1 LERAVP
7 IDPEAARERL
17 HIVTKMIEDLRDTR
31 RIEVSWSEKR
41 LDLLRNKAS
50 NERLAVFERQCALGQ
65 LSVTEHRFDVA
76 KNVLIKNFSDFAFLY
91 PRNGHFFHHILQ
103 LALSMQAF
111 GVAAAFLN
119 DFNEAKDVF
128 EIFIDEESRFLG
140 CHRIAVDACSR
151 KCSLGLDP
159 QIIGA
164 EWADHL
170 VARWASSAPLWGSFC
185 DGNDVAS
192 GRTILNTLD
201 TAHISGL
208 AYCGNKPQFILV
220 PDGAFLESKGHAQ
233 LREKMAAHW
242 KAWEGREAKAF
253 WRGGTTGIRTSPDWR
268 SLPRIAL
275 CEKSLQ
281 RPDLLDAGISGFAQL
296 RSAAEGAEITE
307 AGLLRG
313 PTPPE
318 GFLNYKYQIDIDGN
332 SNAWAG
338 LIQKLLTGGAVLKVE
353 SPHGFRQWYYDRLE
367 PFENYVPV
375 AADMSDLFEKIEWLK
390 SHDGKARE
398 IGENGRALAMSL
410 DYASQLS
417 GSHAKIR
424 EAFEKAPA

>member
-1 LERAVP
+1 M
-7 IDPEAARERL
+7 RL
-17 HIVTKMIEDLRDTR
+17 VAKMIEDLLDARETQ
-31 RIEVSWSEKR
+31 ISWNEKR
-41 LDLLRNKAS
+41 LELLAARAS
-50 NERLAVFERQCALGQ
+50 NEKLTLFERQSALGQ
-65 LSVTEHRFDVA
+65 LAISDDNFDLA
-76 KNVLIKNFSDFAFLY
+76 KSILIEIFSEFAVLY
-91 PRNGHFFHHILQ
+91 PKNGHFFTHILQ
-103 LALSMQAF
+103 LALSMQALDI
-111 GVAAAFLN
+111 VVAFLH
-119 DFNEAKDVF
+119 DFNETRGVF
-128 EIFIDEESRFLG
+128 EIFIDEKSRVPG
-140 CHRIAVDACSR
+140 CHRVAVDAHSR
-151 KCSLGLDP
+151 KCGVGLDP

-164 EWADHL
+164 ERADHL
-170 VARWASSAPLWGSFC
+170 VSRWASSAPLWASFC
-185 DGNDVAS
+185 SGDDVAS
-192 GRTILNTLD
+192 GRTFLNTLD
-201 TAHISGL
+201 IAHLQGL
-208 AYCGNKPQFILV
+208 AYCGNKPEFILV
-220 PDGAFLESKGHAQ
+220 PDGAFLLTKGHAN

-242 KAWEGREAKAF
+242 KAWEEREAKAF
-253 WRGGTTGIRTSPDWR
+253 WRGGTTGIRISPDWR

-275 CEKSLQ
+275 CERSLQ
-281 RPDLLDAGISGFAQL
+281 RPDILDAGISGFAQL
-296 RSAAEGAEITE
+296 RSAAEGEEITT

-353 SPHGFRQWYYDRLE
+353 SPRGFRQWYYDRLE

-410 DYASQLS
+410 DFESQLS
-417 GSHAKIR
+417 ASHAKIR